1 MTMNKKLQ
9 LLMADAQKPPR
20 HGRGNPGDIIELPR
34 MLDTIDEFV
43 EVAKA
48 AIDDMRIDDDY
59 LADCRRRG
67 CRTHLEVWRPHA
79 IGYVGHVTNG
89 RWWSIVQNQIKGMI
103 NDLQI
108 RQYNGDWRLAD
119 ADFQTFFMD
128 VVEERATDAAVRRF
142 SEDFTT
148 TVKKTKTRFFL
159 LAVEFVDVK
168 GADAAQFRSS
178 DGMPADAD
186 ELPSTISPDIRALL
200 EMAQAADILRQQ
212 QQQPETDA
220 SSDQMTALQQRNDE
234 LAQELGSVREMLEKL
249 MAAQMAAA
257 TAAPAPAPE
266 PAPPKSRRSRRKR
279 PTIDAQLD
287 QLEGGEQ

>member
-34 MLDTIDEFV
+34 MLDTIDEFI

-48 AIDDMRIDDDY
+48 AIDDMRLDDDY

-220 SSDQMTALQQRNDE
+220 SSEQMTALQQRNDE

-266 PAPPKSRRSRRKR
+266 PAPAKPRRSRRKR
-279 PTIDAQLD
+279 PTIDAQLEK
-287 QLEGGEQ
+287 LEGGEQ